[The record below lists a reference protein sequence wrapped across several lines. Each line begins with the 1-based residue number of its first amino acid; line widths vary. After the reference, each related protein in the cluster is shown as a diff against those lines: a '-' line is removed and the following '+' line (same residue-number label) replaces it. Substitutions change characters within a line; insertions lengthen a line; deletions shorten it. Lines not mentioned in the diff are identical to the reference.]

1 MRGGPDGLTWPML
14 PLPHQLCHGPFTRLQ
29 ALELAL
35 TRDVVEGRPFR
46 RVNQGV
52 YCHRDHVLTWDDR
65 VRAAALALPPG
76 ARTTGA
82 TRLRQLGLDVGDR
95 YPLHFVVEG
104 DLHLTLEGVFLH
116 RTTKMP
122 PHRDDGVS
130 AEAAFVAFCAE
141 ALTID
146 AIAVGSVLLHRL
158 ALDVQR
164 LEQLLTEQRWRR
176 GVPETSYVLPFLD
189 ARCRSV
195 PEAELLTFVVFA
207 GLPMPEVNE
216 TITLADGTEL
226 TPDQRFADYDLVL
239 EYEGSQHQEDRGQYN
254 ADIDRYAAYRRNR
267 VPYEQVT
274 KERLRSPKATVRVV
288 HRALVCCGYDGPTPD
303 FDGLWP
309 TLFMPLRDVVRTLRA
324 A

>member
-1 MRGGPDGLTWPML
+1 MRPIPQ
-14 PLPHQLCHGPFTRLQ
+14 PLCQGPFTRLQ
-29 ALELAL
+29 ALELGL
-35 TRDVVEGRPFR
+35 TRDVLEGRRFR
-46 RVNQGV
+46 RLHQGV

-95 YPLHFVVEG
+95 YPLHFVVDG
-104 DLHLTLEGVFLH
+104 DLHLTLAGVFLH

-122 PHRDDGVS
+122 PHQNDGVS

-158 ALDVQR
+158 ALDMQR
-164 LEQLLTEQRWRR
+164 LDQLLTEERWRR

-189 ARCRSV
+189 ARCRSL
-195 PEAELLTFVVFA
+195 PEAELLTYVVVA

-216 TITLADGTEL
+216 KITLADGTEL
-226 TPDQRFADYDLVL
+226 TPDQRFVDYDLVL
-239 EYEGSQHQEDRGQYN
+239 EYEGSQHQEDRRQYN
-254 ADIDRYAAYRRNR
+254 ADIDRYAAYRRNH

-274 KERLRSPKATVRVV
+274 KERMRSPKATVRMV
-288 HRALVCCGYDGPTPD
+288 HRALVRCGYDGPPPD

-309 TLFMPLRDVVRTLRA
+309 MLFRPLRDVVRALRA